1 MTKISSVYQNVS
13 VQSET
18 ECLNMQDKTGVW
30 LKVGCELQT
39 KSKLKGNKRQTLP
52 AEIQSILFKWRNQVL
67 WSKSQLLLGNTSDF
81 SSAKENY

>member
-39 KSKLKGNKRQTLP
+39 KSKLKGNKR
-52 AEIQSILFKWRNQVL
+52 
-67 WSKSQLLLGNTSDF
+67 NTSSRDSINSLQMEK
-81 SSAKENY
+81 SSPLVKITVAFRKYF